1 MLLIIM
7 LQRHNLSGIYIF
19 DTYPG
24 EEHRRPT
31 CIEDCQ
37 EETRD
42 TWLSKLEPEALLN
55 TCQHL
60 CKTLHMV
67 AEQFN
72 IYAGTS
78 EDS

>member
-1 MLLIIM
+1 MK
-7 LQRHNLSGIYIF
+7 RHNLSGIFIF
-19 DTYPG
+19 DKYPD
-24 EEHRRPT
+24 EEKRSPT

-42 TWLSKLEPEALLN
+42 AWLKNLEPEALLSC
-55 TCQHL
+55 CQHL
-60 CKTLHMV
+60 CETLHSI
-67 AEQFN
+67 AEQFD